1 MKIFAIGDL
10 HLPGGD
16 NKPMDVFGAHWEGH
30 FSHIAKDWLEKVG
43 EEDLV
48 LIPGDISW
56 AKPGFLLTKMASL
69 IIRRSTTQPYTGK
82 NTLFLMLNMSIRT

>member
-56 AKPGFLLTKMASL
+56 AMQLDAALEDLRMIGELPGK
-69 IIRRSTTQPYTGK
+69 R
-82 NTLFLMLNMSIRT
+82 